1 METGCAVE
9 TGFGVGVGLGINGTA
24 GLPVGG
30 VTGIRTG
37 GAVFDGVGF
46 GVGVGPGVGDG
57 PGVGS
62 GVCVILVGRG
72 FTEVGTGAIWIIIFA
87 GWGVGVSIPTLDMR
101 CPFMKEGLGKNPQ
114 YARSTNIAGVMMKT
128 RVNPSMNIR

>member
-1 METGCAVE
+1 M
-9 TGFGVGVGLGINGTA
+9 GVGLGINGTA

-87 GWGVGVSIPTLDMR
+87 GWGVGVDIPPTLRVR

-114 YARSTNIAGVMMKT
+114 YAKSTNITGVTMKT
-128 RVNPSMNIR
+128 RVNPIMNIR